1 MNNKGFRVG
10 LVAALLLLTGY
21 YLWPTA
27 SLALF
32 NRSAPAVG
40 TPARAAW
47 ETANAETIADRK
59 EKALKLGL
67 DLQGGM
73 SSTLEVRVDELIRA
87 LASDTDAPFDSVM
100 AVAQRRAR
108 TSDAS
113 FVDLFV
119 DAFEARDGDARLA
132 RYFRS
137 DAGGLT
143 RRSSN
148 ADVRGYL
155 QTQADD
161 AVSRAIEIVRTRVD
175 RFGVAEPSIVRKGTR
190 RISIELPGVDDA
202 ARVRKLLGGTARLEF
217 RLMAD
222 ADEMGR
228 ALNDVVAF
236 YNDSARS
243 RTVVPTATTAP
254 AATPAADSAA
264 GTSTLALAAGAGRN
278 DSASADSSLDSAA
291 AAASRALT
299 TPASGNPLLKVLTPI
314 GGVQFGSVAV
324 KDTAVANRLLRRP
337 EVLALLPRGV
347 SLLWDA
353 RATVAPGATG
363 AAEGAGQILL
373 LGVKDKVEITG
384 ETVEEASVEFDQQTN
399 APGVSMSMDDEGGRL
414 WSRLTGANIGKP
426 VAIVL
431 DDYVVSYPTVQGR
444 IPNGRSSIT
453 GLGDRNEANDLVNV
467 LRSGSLPAP
476 VQIIEESTVGP
487 SLGAESIRNGVIS
500 FGLGFLVVAI
510 FMILWY
516 RTAGAVAVG
525 ALILNVLF
533 ILGILAAFRATL
545 TLPGIAGI
553 VLTLGMAVDAN
564 VLIYE
569 RIREEMDAGKGFRA
583 AVEAGFSNAL
593 SAILDSN
600 ITTFLTGVILYAFG
614 VGPVQGFAVTL
625 MAGILTSLFSALVI
639 TRFVF
644 DYVAEEKGSEI
655 AMG

>member
-32 NRSAPAVG
+32 NRSAPAEG
-40 TPARAAW
+40 TPAYAAW
-47 ETANAETIADRK
+47 QTANAETLADRK

-100 AVAQRRAR
+100 AVAQREAR

-148 ADVRGYL
+148 ADVRTYL
-155 QTQADD
+155 QAQADD
-161 AVSRAIEIVRTRVD
+161 AVNRAIEIVRTRVD

-190 RISIELPGVDDA
+190 RIAIELPGVDDA
-202 ARVRKLLGGTARLEF
+202 ARIRRLLGGTAQLEF

-222 ADEMGR
+222 PDEMGR
-228 ALNDVVAF
+228 ALNDIVAF
-236 YNDSARS
+236 YNDSTRS
-243 RTVVPTATTAP
+243 RLTVPTAATAP
-254 AATPAADSAA
+254 AAGAADSAA
-264 GTSTLALAAGAGRN
+264 AAPSTLALATGAGRN

-291 AAASRALT
+291 AAASRALA
-299 TPASGNPLLKVLTPI
+299 TPATGNALLKVLTPI

-324 KDTAVANRLLRRP
+324 KDTSVANRLLRRP
-337 EVLALLPRGV
+337 DVQALLPRGV

-353 RATVAPGATG
+353 RPTVAPGA
-363 AAEGAGQILL
+363 AASTGQILL

-384 ETVEEASVEFDQQTN
+384 ETVEEASVQFDQQTN
-399 APGVSMSMDDEGGRL
+399 APGVSMTMDDEGGSL

-487 SLGAESIRNGVIS
+487 SLGAESIRNGALS
-500 FGLGFLVVAI
+500 FGLGFLVVAA
-510 FMILWY
+510 FMIFWY
-516 RTAGAVAVG
+516 RTAGVVSVA

-533 ILGILAAFRATL
+533 IIGILAAFRATL
-545 TLPGIAGI
+545 TLPGIAGM

-569 RIREEMDAGKGFRA
+569 RIREELDAGKNFRL
-583 AVEAGFSNAL
+583 AVEEGFANAL

-614 VGPVQGFAVTL
+614 VGPIQGFAVTL
-625 MAGILTSLFSALVI
+625 MAGILTSLFAALVI

-644 DYVAEEKGSEI
+644 DYVVEEKGGEI
-655 AMG
+655 AIG